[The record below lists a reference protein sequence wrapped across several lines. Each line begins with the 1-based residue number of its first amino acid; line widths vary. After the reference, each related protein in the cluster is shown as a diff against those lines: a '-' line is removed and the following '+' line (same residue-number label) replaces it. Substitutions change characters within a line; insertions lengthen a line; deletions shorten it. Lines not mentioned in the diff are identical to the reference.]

1 MFLVL
6 LNLLSRSSTPIQNIG
21 YELEVYD
28 SLSNGTIT
36 DSVSQQLEPI
46 CYTLQN
52 TVRVEKVQQQNKLM
66 G

>member
-1 MFLVL
+1 M
-6 LNLLSRSSTPIQNIG
+6 
-21 YELEVYD
+21 EVYD